1 MPNNAHAILI
11 CLLALVIG
19 TAPAF
24 GQSCGG
30 ESVAADPAAP
40 APTTALGWL
49 DRLEAAGKDLKT
61 YQAKVIYDRRQELLG
76 DRVIRMGDVHYMAG
90 PPARFAIRFDKMVV
104 GQELRDRP
112 RHYIFDGSWLVEKH
126 ANQRQFIKRQVV
138 APGQTFDPL
147 KLGSGPFPLPLGQ
160 KREDVQALFKV
171 TLAEPTEDDPPTS
184 VHLQLVPHTD
194 PATGKPTSPFT
205 RVDLWY
211 DKATLMPVR
220 VVTMDDSENKTTVR
234 LEQAKINTLDEPSA
248 KALFDTTTPKQGAG
262 WKVQIIPWQDPT
274 PATPSESN

>member
-1 MPNNAHAILI
+1 MRSNVHAILI
-11 CLLALVIG
+11 FVMSLA
-19 TAPAF
+19 APVALAC

-30 ESVAADPAAP
+30 ESAADPAAGP
-40 APTTALGWL
+40 HPTTAAGWL
-49 DRLEAAGKDLKT
+49 DRLEAAGQDLKT

-90 PPARFAIRFDKMVV
+90 PPSRFAIRFDKMVV
-104 GQELRDRP
+104 GQELRERP

-126 ANQRQFIKRQVV
+126 ATERQFIKRQVV

-171 TLAEPTEDDPPTS
+171 TLAQPTEDDPPAS

-194 PATGKPTSPFT
+194 PATGQPTSPFT

-220 VVTMDDSENKTTVR
+220 VVTMDDSENRTTVR
-234 LEQAKINTLDEPSA
+234 LEQAKINTLEAQAA
-248 KALFDTTTPKQGAG
+248 KDLFDTTTPRQGAG

-274 PATPSESN
+274 PTDSD